1 VGFAPLSPPYGGAMI
16 ESISLSVLGQQLV
29 NALALGSIY
38 AMIAV
43 GLAMIYGVL
52 RVLHIAHAGIYTAGA
67 YLGLYFYNLTGNLVI
82 AVVGAM
88 LIAGIL
94 GALIERFV
102 YRPMLPKPR
111 IVALIASIG
120 LFICLSDLFRILAG
134 PHQLTLDV
142 PALAGHFTL
151 AGLTI
156 SRVDILIV
164 GGTAALFAALWLL
177 IRHTALGFAIRAVAQ
192 DIETAKVMG
201 IDVDRSVQAV
211 FFLGSA
217 IAAFGGIMVA
227 ILYNAIYTSM
237 GDVVAYKGLALIV
250 IGGFGS
256 MMGAALASFL
266 LGITETA
273 LTTYTQ
279 IPLSRDGIAM
289 LLLVVLILVR
299 PQGLLGKE

>member
-1 VGFAPLSPPYGGAMI
+1 MI
-16 ESISLSVLGQQLV
+16 QSINLGVIGQQLI
-29 NALALGSIY
+29 NALALGAIY

-67 YLGLYFYNLTGNLVI
+67 YLGLYFYNLSGNL
-82 AVVGAM
+82 AVAVLGAM
-88 LIAGIL
+88 LIAGVL
-94 GALIERFV
+94 GVLIERFV

-134 PHQLTLDV
+134 PHQLAFDV
-142 PALAGHFTL
+142 AALAGQFRL
-151 AGLTI
+151 GGLTI
-156 SRVDILIV
+156 SRADVLIL
-164 GGTAALFAALWLL
+164 GGTAVIFAALWLL
-177 IRHTALGFAIRAVAQ
+177 IRHTTLGFAIRAVAQ

-201 IDVDRSVQAV
+201 INVNRSVQAV

-227 ILYNAIYTSM
+227 VLYNAVYTSM
-237 GDVVAYKGLALIV
+237 GDGVAYKGLALIV

-289 LLLVVLILVR
+289 LLLVLLILVR

>member
-1 VGFAPLSPPYGGAMI
+1 MI

-88 LIAGIL
+88 LIAGVL

-142 PALAGHFTL
+142 RALAGHFTL

-156 SRVDILIV
+156 SRVDILIL
-164 GGTAALFAALWLL
+164 GGTAALFAGLWLL

-201 IDVDRSVQAV
+201 IDVNRSVQAV

>member
-1 VGFAPLSPPYGGAMI
+1 
-16 ESISLSVLGQQLV
+16 
-29 NALALGSIY
+29 
-38 AMIAV
+38 
-43 GLAMIYGVL
+43 
-52 RVLHIAHAGIYTAGA
+52 
-67 YLGLYFYNLTGNLVI
+67 
-82 AVVGAM
+82 M

-164 GGTAALFAALWLL
+164 GGTAALFAGLWLL

-256 MMGAALASFL
+256 MMGAVLASFL

-289 LLLVVLILVR
+289 LLLVILILVR